1 MILAGDIGGT
11 KTVLALFEEEGPT
24 MKEPSHQETFP
35 SRQYSTFVDVL
46 SGFLNHSPQVRIR
59 AACFGV
65 AGPVVDGRSR
75 TTNLPWLLDERGL
88 QAHLGIEQIRLLNV
102 EATEAYGYVHIRD
115 CTLWLMRVSCE

>member
-75 TTNLPWLLDERGL
+75 TTNLPWLLDERNL
-88 QAHLGIEQIRLLNV
+88 QAHLGRSEER
-102 EATEAYGYVHIRD
+102 
-115 CTLWLMRVSCE
+115 RVGKECRSRWSPYH